1 MNHERMGY
9 TATEVNLKN
18 LQNDFLMK
26 EKAIA
31 NELDSFKKK
40 RSELKDLTEAIS
52 RDALQ
57 LMSKRSKL
65 KELKVNKHVL
75 M

>member
-9 TATEVNLKN
+9 TATEVNLKT

-26 EKAIA
+26 EKAVA

-40 RSELKDLTEAIS
+40 RSELKDLTGAIS

-57 LMSKRSKL
+57 LMNKRSKL
-65 KELKVNKHVL
+65 KELKVSIYL
-75 M
+75 L